1 MWFNNAQFKASFKTL
16 FHVTKRPTPSIFGIV
31 ASILFSARIFWMDFS
46 DGEIMSFFV
55 HNKDL

>member
-1 MWFNNAQFKASFKTL
+1 MN
-16 FHVTKRPTPSIFGIV
+16 
-31 ASILFSARIFWMDFS
+31 FS